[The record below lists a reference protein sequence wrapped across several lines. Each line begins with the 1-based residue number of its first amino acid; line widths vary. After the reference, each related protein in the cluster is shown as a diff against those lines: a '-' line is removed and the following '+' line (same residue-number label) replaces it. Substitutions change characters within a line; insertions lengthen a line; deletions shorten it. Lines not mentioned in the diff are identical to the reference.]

1 MITKTNF
8 EMLKELLKNFT
19 PKTQGILSEEEVL
32 QIKKTLFISEM
43 DITSLR
49 NLRDFTVMFLSKR
62 ADENLDENAKVIDIM
77 SGITHVIDLEIFNKG
92 GEV

>member
-8 EMLKELLKNFT
+8 QMLKELQKDFR
-19 PKTQGILSEEEVL
+19 PKEKGFLSEKEVSVIKETLCLEERDVL
-32 QIKKTLFISEM
+32 
-43 DITSLR
+43 SLR
-49 NLRDFTVMFLSKR
+49 NLRDFTVLLLSNKG
-62 ADENLDENAKVIDIM
+62 ALDMM

>member
-8 EMLKELLKNFT
+8 QMLKELLKDFT
-19 PKTQGILSEEEVL
+19 PETPGILSEQEVL
-32 QIKKTLFISEM
+32 KIKTTLCIPEM
-43 DITSLR
+43 DVLSLR
-49 NLRDFTVMFLSKR
+49 NLRDFTVMFLSNKSK
-62 ADENLDENAKVIDIM
+62 ATPDDYGAHDMM